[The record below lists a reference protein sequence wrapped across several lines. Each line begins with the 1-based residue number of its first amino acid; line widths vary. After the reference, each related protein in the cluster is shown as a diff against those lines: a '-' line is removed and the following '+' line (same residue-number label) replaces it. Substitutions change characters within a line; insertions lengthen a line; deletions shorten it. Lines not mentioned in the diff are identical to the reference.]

1 MQPHSP
7 LPPQS
12 TPPAE
17 PSILEEM
24 AALTG
29 LFNPELIWKEEEI
42 LDTMDEQEA
51 QRAAEP
57 PHPTEPTT
65 GGH

>member
-1 MQPHSP
+1 MQPDSP

-17 PSILEEM
+17 PSLLEEM

-29 LFNPELIWKEEEI
+29 LLNPEIIWQEEAM
-42 LDTMDEQEA
+42 LDTLDEQEA
-51 QRAAEP
+51 QRAAAP
-57 PHPTEPTT
+57 NDNQP
-65 GGH
+65 